1 MNKNDECIE
10 GFHCVEFSRKVK
22 DKISAELNAMTHEEQ
37 LLYFERINA
46 KAEQKRREREQAK
59 LREREQANSSAT

>member
-1 MNKNDECIE
+1 MYR
-10 GFHCVEFSRKVK
+10 GFHCVEFSRRVK

-46 KAEQKRREREQAK
+46 KAEQRRQDREREHAK
-59 LREREQANSSAT
+59 LRAREQANSSAT